1 MELAI
6 IIVFMVAAIIL
17 LLAEVFLIP
26 GFGIT
31 GIGGFACYI
40 IAIVRAFRDFGTTAG
55 LITLGISVIS
65 MGIIFL
71 WLIRSKTLE
80 KLSLKKKIES
90 STQNPAKISVQ
101 IGDTGI
107 TTTRL
112 TLIGNAEIN
121 GEIIEVK
128 SSDGFIEAKT
138 PIIVTRLQNKLIIV
152 KKQ

>member
-6 IIVFMVAAIIL
+6 IIVFMVAAIML

-26 GFGIT
+26 GFGII

-65 MGIIFL
+65 MGLVFL